1 MVSEVTILEVY
12 ILNQITGL
20 ESLYSFWKHSR
31 RKIGIHCSHSWA
43 KADAT
48 EQRLAMAQKAAEKD
62 NNSTASTQKRA
73 HPESSNNLTLDGSR
87 KKFKQAP
94 LKTYRGIDMPFS
106 EDEKNAVQAQALRA
120 VISANLPFRAME
132 NPEML
137 KLFRLLRTAAPE
149 IIPSRRIIGGRLLDD
164 AAATVDA
171 KMRKMLRGR
180 EVGVV

>member
-1 MVSEVTILEVY
+1 MKACTAAGSIRGEKSAFIAHIL
-12 ILNQITGL
+12 G
-20 ESLYSFWKHSR
+20 SR
-31 RKIGIHCSHSWA
+31 GVDPCAYASDAA

-73 HPESSNNLTLDGSR
+73 HPESSNNPTLDGSR